1 MQNIIIQKA
10 IHKDLNSILEITKD
24 ALNAMKAMNFH
35 QWDENYPNEIVFQE
49 DIQAQELYVFKEN
62 NEILGFICINEK
74 FEPEFYKQ
82 VIFNKNYDDKAF
94 YLHRLAVKQNA
105 KGKGVAQKLLN
116 FCENFAL
123 ENHKA
128 SLRADTHSKNFP
140 MNSLFKKL
148 NFNFCGNFNI
158 PNYQDPFLAYEK
170 ILNQKAF

>member
-1 MQNIIIQKA
+1 MQNTIIQKA
-10 IHKDLNSILEITKD
+10 IHEDLDSILAITKD

-35 QWDENYPNEIVFQE
+35 QWDENYPNEVVFQE
-49 DIQAQELYVFKEN
+49 DIQTQELYVFKEN
-62 NEILGFICINEK
+62 DEILGFICINEK
-74 FEPEFYKQ
+74 FEPEFYEQ
-82 VIFNKNYDDKAF
+82 ITFNKNYDDKAF
-94 YLHRLAVKQNA
+94 YLHRLAVKQSA

-148 NFNFCGNFNI
+148 DFKFCGNFDI

>member
-1 MQNIIIQKA
+1 M
-10 IHKDLNSILEITKD
+10 
-24 ALNAMKAMNFH
+24 
-35 QWDENYPNEIVFQE
+35 
-49 DIQAQELYVFKEN
+49 
-62 NEILGFICINEK
+62 
-74 FEPEFYKQ
+74 
-82 VIFNKNYDDKAF
+82 
-94 YLHRLAVKQNA
+94 HRLAVKQSA

-148 NFNFCGNFNI
+148 DFKFCGNFDI

>member
-1 MQNIIIQKA
+1 MQNTIIQKA
-10 IHKDLNSILEITKD
+10 VHKDLNSILEITKD

-49 DIQAQELYVFKEN
+49 DIQAQEL
-62 NEILGFICINEK
+62 
-74 FEPEFYKQ
+74 
-82 VIFNKNYDDKAF
+82 
-94 YLHRLAVKQNA
+94 
-105 KGKGVAQKLLN
+105 LN

-148 NFNFCGNFNI
+148 DFNFCGNFDI